1 MVQHHQAAVRM
12 ASDYNSDPIAN
23 NLLLRRMNNDIMVD
37 QRYEIDFIESVLAR
51 YPGDAANVPDDP
63 RMVAIMQRSLAD
75 MMMHMPADR
84 MKAPAH
90 EPAAAVGHWR
100 TSRAQRERECL
111 EIGRATCRERVCQSE
126 EIARV
131 DG

>member
-63 RMVAIMQRSLAD
+63 RMVAIMQRSMAD
-75 MMMHMPADR
+75 MMMHKPADS
-84 MKAPAH
+84 MKAP
-90 EPAAAVGHWR
+90 ENRTEERRVGN
-100 TSRAQRERECL
+100 EC
-111 EIGRATCRERVCQSE
+111 GRTCRSRWS
-126 EIARV
+126 RLH
-131 DG
+131 

>member
-1 MVQHHQAAVRM
+1 MVQHHQGAVRM

-63 RMVAIMQRSLAD
+63 RMVAIMQRSMAD
-75 MMMHMPADR
+75 MMMHKPADS
-84 MKAPAH
+84 MKAPARS
-90 EPAAAVGHWR
+90 EERRVGK
-100 TSRAQRERECL
+100 ECVS
-111 EIGRATCRERVCQSE
+111 TCRSRWSPYQ
-126 EIARV
+126 
-131 DG
+131 

>member
-1 MVQHHQAAVRM
+1 MFCDCCRLVLFSSRRGHTRCALVTGVQTCAL
-12 ASDYNSDPIAN
+12 PIFAN

-63 RMVAIMQRSLAD
+63 RMVAIMQRSMAD
-75 MMMHMPADR
+75 MMMHKPADS

-90 EPAAAVGHWR
+90 
-100 TSRAQRERECL
+100 
-111 EIGRATCRERVCQSE
+111 
-126 EIARV
+126 
-131 DG
+131 

>member
-23 NLLLRRMNNDIMVD
+23 NLLLRRMNNDIMVN

-51 YPGDAANVPDDP
+51 YHGDAANVPDDP
-63 RMVAIMQRSLAD
+63 RLVAIMQRSMAG
-75 MMMHMPADR
+75 MMMHTPADS

-90 EPAAAVGHWR
+90 SPAAEVGPSP
-100 TSRAQRERECL
+100 TSGDDRGGD
-111 EIGRATCRERVCQSE
+111 I
-126 EIARV
+126 
-131 DG
+131 

>member
-63 RMVAIMQRSLAD
+63 RMVAIMPRSMAD
-75 MMMHMPADR
+75 MMMHKPAEDR
-84 MKAPAH
+84 KSIV
-90 EPAAAVGHWR
+90 EGKRVAVRLDRG
-100 TSRAQRERECL
+100 
-111 EIGRATCRERVCQSE
+111 G
-126 EIARV
+126 
-131 DG
+131 

>member
-51 YPGDAANVPDDP
+51 YHGDAANVPADP
-63 RMVAIMQRSLAD
+63 RMVAIMQR
-75 MMMHMPADR
+75 R
-84 MKAPAH
+84 
-90 EPAAAVGHWR
+90 
-100 TSRAQRERECL
+100 
-111 EIGRATCRERVCQSE
+111 SE
-126 EIARV
+126 EHTSELQSLMRISYAVFCLKTIIISLLYLRYT
-131 DG
+131 